1 MSAIRSLLFPAGSDE
16 DYRGWMDDLVRI
28 FRPRVRSVL
37 AAEFQRQLATA
48 EGGGDV
54 YAAAVTH
61 SGGLAWRTAVNTRGA
76 HTAAA
81 ADAGTAGAA
90 DSAATAGAAAEA
102 AAAAADD
109 AHVRRLRWSP
119 AEWTAHRARNSPLT
133 ADLLADLEA
142 WISDS
147 THVEATSWTH
157 VRRILVDLIV
167 ESVDSDDV
175 RSVFAAVGASP
186 VLLVCETDETH
197 GDTDSVVA
205 ALEHLNADHP
215 RSADVDE
222 ALLHWRD
229 EA

>member
-1 MSAIRSLLFPAGSDE
+1 MPRSFRNRMSAIRSLLFPADSDE

-37 AAEFQRQLATA
+37 AAEFQRQLAAA

-90 DSAATAGAAAEA
+90 DSAATDSAETAGAAVEA
-102 AAAAADD
+102 AAGAPDD
-109 AHVRRLRWSP
+109 ANVRRLRWSP
-119 AEWTAHRARNSPLT
+119 VEWTAHRARNSPLA

-197 GDTDSVVA
+197 GDTDSV
-205 ALEHLNADHP
+205 
-215 RSADVDE
+215 
-222 ALLHWRD
+222 
-229 EA
+229 